1 LDDANATAVRTT
13 INAASGTG
21 SASGTNTGDV
31 SLAGSPVDYLTI
43 SGQTITMS
51 KINLADTNHVTGT
64 LPNANVAQNL
74 TISGGTVNNSVIGA
88 STAAAGTFTS
98 LSANSTINANSN
110 IGVKNGA
117 SSTLGGF
124 VRFYEGDATPSEW
137 AAIRG
142 PDDLATSYTLILPDD
157 DLTEV
162 AAGYAL
168 TIESIS
174 STDVTLQFEDVG
186 AAADNISAGDSAVNI
201 ETSFGGIT
209 IGSLNNQNVNVGS
222 AGSDITI
229 TADDFDVNADN
240 SVAID
245 TTNGS
250 ITIGTSTSGIPITL
264 GHSVSEVTVADNL
277 TVTGNL
283 TVNGTTSTV
292 NSTTVTVDDPIFT
305 LGGDTAPASDDN
317 KDRGIEFRY
326 HTGSAAKVGFF
337 GFDDS
342 TGRFTFIPDANN
354 ISEVFSGTKG
364 DIDVSNIYGT
374 IQTAS
379 QPNITGVGTI
389 TSGTWSATNI
399 SVARGGTGSS
409 TAPNARIALG
419 LEIGAD
425 VQAYDAGLAAIAGLA
440 TDDGGV
446 IVGNGST
453 FVLETG
459 STLRT
464 SLGLAIGSD
473 VQAYDAQLDTL
484 AGYTSTQIGFLNVS
498 TAGTVEASKA
508 VVVDSDKDIESFR
521 NLTATGALKADG
533 LQLTGGADSAAD
545 SATVVAVVDVSEAAG
560 VVMTG
565 GTGYSI
571 ANYAYGTY
579 RSAKFVVQVSDGTD
593 FDVAEILLT
602 YKGASE
608 PNASS
613 DIYATTYAY
622 IATGSSDLG
631 SFDAVKDAGNSTI
644 DLEFTPTTT
653 GTYSYRVV
661 DTLLI
666 K

>member
-31 SLAGSPVDYLTI
+31 ALTGTPDYITI
-43 SGQTITMS
+43 SGQTITR
-51 KINLADTNHVTGT
+51 NLIDLTADVTGT
-64 LPNANVAQNL
+64 LPDANVANDL
-74 TISGGTVNNSVIGA
+74 TISGGTVNNSVIGG
-88 STAAAGTFTS
+88 STPAAGTFTNLQS
-98 LSANSTINANSN
+98 NALFVADKN
-110 IGVKNGA
+110 IAVKNNVAG
-117 SSTLGGF
+117 TDGGNI
-124 VRFYEGDATPSEW
+124 RFYDGGTSPTGW
-137 AAIRG
+137 VAIQG
-142 PDDLATSYTLILPDD
+142 PDDIASVDSYTLQLPDGIGSANQVLSISSAGSGEAILTWSTISSAAD
-157 DLTEV
+157 DLT
-162 AAGYAL
+162 
-168 TIESIS
+168 
-174 STDVTLQFEDVG
+174 
-186 AAADNISAGDSAVNI
+186 AGDGAVNI
-201 ETSFGGIT
+201 ETSTGGIT

-354 ISEVFSGTKG
+354 TSEVFSGTKG

-440 TDDGGV
+440 TTDGGV

-498 TAGTVEASKA
+498 TAGIVEASKA
-508 VVVDSDKDIESFR
+508 VVVDSDKDIGSFR
-521 NLTATGALKADG
+521 NLTATGALEADG

-608 PNASS
+608 PSASS